1 MTARSSQAVAGKLHA
16 STPTLISYLSEPE
29 RNRCY
34 AVESSTGIYQHD
46 TRVVPIE
53 ARLAR
58 QALSM
63 RILPQ
68 FVGPSHFTLAMEDA
82 YAPPAGFR
90 CSIDPECFVDEFE
103 PRDPA
108 YMEDAAMAWNKFGLE
123 SFREGLLNEIRT
135 RQLDE
140 FCATWLLTMPKSQH
154 HDNRM
159 YDLLHDYLHSSGQ
172 TTHLRYLELD
182 GVKAVR
188 HVRQKLDELQ

>member
-46 TRVVPIE
+46 TRVEPIE

-68 FVGPSHFTLAMEDA
+68 FVGPSQFTLAMEDDGRHIGLVSLLQTHTLRPRLRHHSDDEGVCSVWSVSRM
-82 YAPPAGFR
+82 PPNITATR
-90 CSIDPECFVDEFE
+90 FVAVDVA
-103 PRDPA
+103 PA
-108 YMEDAAMAWNKFGLE
+108 YFDDPGFDTPPSNLRGDVSKAPRSRPEDRK
-123 SFREGLLNEIRT
+123 T
-135 RQLDE
+135 
-140 FCATWLLTMPKSQH
+140 
-154 HDNRM
+154 
-159 YDLLHDYLHSSGQ
+159 
-172 TTHLRYLELD
+172 
-182 GVKAVR
+182 
-188 HVRQKLDELQ
+188 